1 MKYELIIIGGGPAGL
16 TAGIYAARSRLKT
29 LLIEKGVPGGQI
41 SASERVE
48 NFPGFPQ
55 GISGQELVFRM
66 EEQAKKFGLE
76 IKNLTEAREMQKE
89 KKGFK
94 IFTSEGDFFSQA
106 VIIASGSSPAKLGIP
121 GEKEFTGK
129 GVSYCATCDGA
140 FFKDRE
146 VLVVGGGNSAIEEAI
161 FLTKFASKVTVV
173 HRRDELR
180 ATKILQER
188 AFENPKIEFIWNSHL
203 VKVMGKEKVEKAVV
217 KNKLTQEEKEVKVD
231 GIFIYV
237 GVKPNAQFLPP
248 EVKVDER
255 GFILTDENMETNV
268 KGIFAAGD
276 VRSNKLKQV
285 VVACGEG
292 ALAAHMA
299 EKYLSS

>member
-1 MKYELIIIGGGPAGL
+1 MKYKLIIIGGGPAGL

-41 SASERVE
+41 ATSEKVE
-48 NFPGFPQ
+48 NFPGFPE

-66 EEQAKKFGLE
+66 EEQAKKFSLE
-76 IKNLTEAREMQKE
+76 IKNLTEAKEIQKE
-89 KKGFK
+89 KEGFK
-94 IFTSEGDFFSQA
+94 ILTSEGELFSQA

-161 FLTKFASKVTVV
+161 FLTKFASKVTIV

-188 AFENPKIEFIWNSHL
+188 AFKNPKIEFIWNSHL
-203 VKVMGKEKVEKAVV
+203 IKVMGKEKVEKAVV
-217 KNKLTQEEKEVKVD
+217 KNKLTQKEKEIKVD
-231 GIFIYV
+231 GVFIYV

-255 GFILTDENMETNV
+255 GFILTDENMETSV
-268 KGIFAAGD
+268 EGMFAAGD

-299 EKYLSS
+299 EKFLSS

>member
-41 SASERVE
+41 ATSERVE

-55 GISGQELVFRM
+55 GISGQELVSRM

-76 IKNLTEAREMQKE
+76 IKNLTEAMNL
-89 KKGFK
+89 KKIEEGIK
-94 IFTSEGDFFSQA
+94 ISTSEGEFFSKV
-106 VIIASGSSPAKLGIP
+106 VIIATGSSPEKLGIP
-121 GEKEFTGK
+121 GEKEFAGR

-140 FFKDRE
+140 FFKDRK

-161 FLTKFASKVTVV
+161 HLTKFAAKVTVV

-188 AFENPKIEFIWNSHL
+188 AFKNPKIEFVWNSHL
-203 VKVMGKEKVEKAVV
+203 VKVMGGDKVEKVV
-217 KNKLTQEEKEVKVD
+217 LRNKITQEESEIEVEGV
-231 GIFIYV
+231 FIYV
-237 GVKPNAQFLPP
+237 GVKPNVSFLPP
-248 EVKVDER
+248 DIKVDEK
-255 GFILTDENMETNV
+255 GFILTDENLETSV

-292 ALAAHMA
+292 ALAAHIA
-299 EKYLSS
+299 EKYLSR